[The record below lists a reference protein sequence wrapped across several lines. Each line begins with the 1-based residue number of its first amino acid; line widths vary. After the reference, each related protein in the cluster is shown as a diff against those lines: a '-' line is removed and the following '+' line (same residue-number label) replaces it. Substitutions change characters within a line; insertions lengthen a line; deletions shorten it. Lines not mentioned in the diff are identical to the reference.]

1 MLALDSAYF
10 VSESP
15 TFCLYRL
22 GLFDV
27 SITAKLSYFTRE
39 FIDLRSSL
47 VSPRRD
53 LSKLLVEFKKLFDL
67 AIAGHIAPARKC

>member
-10 VSESP
+10 FSESP

-27 SITAKLSYFTRE
+27 SITAKLSDFTRE

-53 LSKLLVEFKKLFDL
+53 FPQLLVEFKKLFDL
-67 AIAGHIAPARKC
+67 AIAGHVTPARKC

>member
-22 GLFDV
+22 GLLDV
-27 SITAKLSYFTRE
+27 SITAKLSHVSRK

-53 LSKLLVEFKKLFDL
+53 LSQLVVEFKKLFDL
-67 AIAGHIAPARKC
+67 AIAGQVAPARKC

>member
-22 GLFDV
+22 GLLDV

-53 LSKLLVEFKKLFDL
+53 HSQLLVEFKKLFDL
-67 AIAGHIAPARKC
+67 AIAGHVPPARKC

>member
-1 MLALDSAYF
+1 VLALDSAYF

-15 TFCLYRL
+15 TFCLYHL
-22 GLFDV
+22 GLLDV
-27 SITAKLSYFTRE
+27 SITTKLSHFSRK

-53 LSKLLVEFKKLFDL
+53 LSQLLVEFKKLFDL
-67 AIAGHIAPARKC
+67 AIAGYVAPAREC